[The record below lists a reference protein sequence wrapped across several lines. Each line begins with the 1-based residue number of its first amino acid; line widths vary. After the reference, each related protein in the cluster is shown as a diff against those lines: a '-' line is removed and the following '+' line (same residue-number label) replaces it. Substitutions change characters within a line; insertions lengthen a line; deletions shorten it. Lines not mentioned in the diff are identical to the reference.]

1 MCVCMYVFMY
11 VYECIYT
18 HTQTPT
24 HPHTHT
30 HTHYMDVYTH
40 TRARARTHTHTLH
53 DAGFLRAYW
62 RDRYRKE
69 CDLYIF
75 VFYIYM
81 TQGSDALSGGSVTEG
96 NVVAAGDKSPG

>member
-1 MCVCMYVFMY
+1 MY
-11 VYECIYT
+11 IYT
-18 HTQTPT
+18 HTNTHPPT
-24 HPHTHT
+24 HAHTHT
-30 HTHYMDVYTH
+30 LYGCIHAH
-40 TRARARTHTHTLH
+40 TRARAHTHTHTLH

-96 NVVAAGDKSPG
+96 NVVAAGD